1 MACAAIVANEQCGE
15 EPWALLPILLFVQP
29 GSDSLLGQ
37 TPGVF
42 KGVISYSI
50 ALQTR
55 VVYPKGWLMKTPG
68 VLS

>member
-1 MACAAIVANEQCGE
+1 MKKMGRSLGA
-15 EPWALLPILLFVQP
+15 
-29 GSDSLLGQ
+29 SLLGQ

-68 VLS
+68 VLSGESDPHRIIITSS

>member
-1 MACAAIVANEQCGE
+1 M
-15 EPWALLPILLFVQP
+15 QP

-50 ALQTR
+50 ALQKQGYLPQR
-55 VVYPKGWLMKTPG
+55 LADENPWGLKLTPM
-68 VLS
+68 VAQ